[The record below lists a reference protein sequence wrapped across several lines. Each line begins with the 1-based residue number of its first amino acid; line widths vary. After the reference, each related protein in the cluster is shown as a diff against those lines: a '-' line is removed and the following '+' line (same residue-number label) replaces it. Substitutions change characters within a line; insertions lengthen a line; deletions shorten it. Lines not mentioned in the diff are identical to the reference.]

1 MNRRIVITAIFI
13 GVLCAGLI
21 AWNFARGLFGGGGH
35 GGMQRPPAAVEVMT
49 VQAAPWLPG
58 VDAVGTARAARGTD
72 VAVQIAGVVKEIKF
86 KPNDHVKAGQL
97 LVQIDD
103 AVERAELVSAQ
114 ANVRLY
120 TAQLARAGKLKS
132 KGFVSQSTYDD
143 TRAQLEVARGTQ
155 ARAQALIDQKGIK
168 APFDGVV
175 GIARVDAGQY
185 LTVGTV
191 VATLQ
196 DLDRM
201 KVDFTVPEQAAAL
214 LAMDQPV
221 RFRDD
226 KDEMAYSGRIIGVDP
241 KIDPAS
247 RLVAVQAEVTNA
259 EGRVRPGAFLRVR
272 VDMPAEANVIALPQT
287 AVVPS
292 LYGDYVFV
300 ISKDPPKR
308 ADGDGDNSGHAAAD
322 RPPAPG
328 LFAQQRFVKT
338 GRRDGE
344 RVEIATGLE
353 AGERIVTS
361 GQNKL
366 QDGAPIALAETPNAK
381 AAAAPETPKPTP

>member
-1 MNRRIVITAIFI
+1 MNRHIVIAAALI

-21 AWNFARGLFGGGGH
+21 VWNFARGFFGGGGGH
-35 GGMQRPPAAVEVMT
+35 GGFERPPTAVEAMT
-49 VQAAPWLPG
+49 AQAAPWLPG

-72 VAVQIAGVVKEIKF
+72 IAVQIAGVVKEIKF
-86 KPNDHVKAGQL
+86 KPNDRVKAGQL

-120 TAQLARAGKLKS
+120 SAQLARAGKLKA
-132 KGFVSQSTYDD
+132 KGFVSQATFDD
-143 TRAQLEVARGTQ
+143 TSAHLEVARGAQ

-185 LTVGTV
+185 LTVGTL

-201 KVDFTVPEQAAAL
+201 KVDFTVPEQVAASL
-214 LAMDQPV
+214 TMDQPV
-221 RFRDD
+221 RFGND
-226 KDEMAYSGRIIGVDP
+226 KGEMQFNGRIVGVDP
-241 KIDPAS
+241 KIDPGS

-259 EGRVRPGAFLRVR
+259 EGRVRPGSFLRVR

-287 AVVPS
+287 AIVPS

-300 ISKDPPKR
+300 IGPPKPKPQGD
-308 ADGDGDNSGHAAAD
+308 DGNDGAVARDAPAGGLAAE
-322 RPPAPG
+322 
-328 LFAQQRFVKT
+328 QRFVTT

-344 RVEIATGLE
+344 RVEIVKGLKS
-353 AGERIVTS
+353 GERVVIS
-361 GQNKL
+361 GQNRL
-366 QDGAPIALAETPNAK
+366 QDGAPVALADTPNAK
-381 AAAAPETPKPTP
+381 AASVPAEPKPSP

>member
-1 MNRRIVITAIFI
+1 
-13 GVLCAGLI
+13 
-21 AWNFARGLFGGGGH
+21 
-35 GGMQRPPAAVEVMT
+35 MQRPPTAVEAMI

-58 VDAVGTARAARGTD
+58 VEAVGTARAAHGTD

-103 AVERAELVSAQ
+103 AIERAELLSAQ

-120 TAQLARAGKLKS
+120 TAQLARSGKLKE
-132 KGFVSQSTYDD
+132 KGFVSQATYDD

-185 LTVGTV
+185 LVVGSV
-191 VATLQ
+191 VVTLQ

-201 KVDFTVPEQAAAL
+201 KVDFTVPEQVAVSL
-214 LAMDQPV
+214 SSDQPV
-221 RFRDD
+221 RFGIT
-226 KDEMAYSGRIIGVDP
+226 KGEAEFNGRIIGIDP
-241 KIDPAS
+241 KIDAGS
-247 RLVAVQAEVTNA
+247 RLVAVQAEVTDA
-259 EGRVRPGAFLRVR
+259 KGRVRPGSFMRVR
-272 VDMPAEANVIALPQT
+272 VDMPAEGNIVALPQT
-287 AVVPS
+287 AIIPS

-300 ISKDPPKR
+300 VAP
-308 ADGDGDNSGHAAAD
+308 
-322 RPPAPG
+322 RPPAKPG
-328 LFAQQRFVKT
+328 SDDDKGAAMAAGAPPALVAQQRFVTT

-344 RVEIATGLE
+344 RVEIVKGLK

-361 GQNKL
+361 GQNRL
-366 QDGAPIALAETPNAK
+366 QDGAAVSLADVPDAK
-381 AAAAPETPKPTP
+381 AAAVPAATPARP

>member
-1 MNRRIVITAIFI
+1 MNRRIVIAAIFI

-21 AWNFARGLFGGGGH
+21 AFNFARGLFGGGH
-35 GGMQRPPAAVEVMT
+35 GNMQRPPAAVEVMT

-72 VAVQIAGVVKEIKF
+72 IAVQIAGVVKEIKF

-103 AVERAELVSAQ
+103 AVERAELLSAQ

-120 TAQLARAGKLKS
+120 SAQLARSGTLKA
-132 KGFVSQSTYDD
+132 KGFVSQATYDD
-143 TRAQLEVARGTQ
+143 TRAQLDVARGTQ

-185 LTVGTV
+185 LVIGSV

-201 KVDFTVPEQAAAL
+201 KVDFTVPEQVAASL
-214 LAMDQPV
+214 SMDQPV
-221 RFRDD
+221 RFGID
-226 KDEMAYSGRIIGVDP
+226 KGEAQFNGRIIGIDP
-241 KIDPAS
+241 KIDPGS
-247 RLVAVQAEVTNA
+247 RLVAVQAEVTDA
-259 EGRVRPGAFLRVR
+259 QGRVRPGSFLRVR
-272 VDMPAEANVIALPQT
+272 VDLPAESNIIALPQT
-287 AVVPS
+287 AIVPS

-300 ISKDPPKR
+300 V
-308 ADGDGDNSGHAAAD
+308 AVD
-322 RPPAPG
+322 RPKPAGLGDDKDGAVAAGAPSPG
-328 LFAQQRFVKT
+328 GLAAQQRFVKT

-344 RVEIATGLE
+344 RVEIVSGLK

-361 GQNKL
+361 GQNRL
-366 QDGAPIALAETPNAK
+366 QDGAPVALAETPNTK
-381 AAAAPETPKPTP
+381 AAAVPTAPKPTP

>member
-1 MNRRIVITAIFI
+1 MNRRIIIAAILI
-13 GVLCAGLI
+13 GIVCAGLVG
-21 AWNFARGLFGGGGH
+21 WNFARSLFGGGH
-35 GGMQRPPAAVEVMT
+35 GLQLPPTAVEAMT
-49 VQAAPWLPG
+49 VQPAPWLPS

-103 AVERAELVSAQ
+103 AVERAELLSAQ

-120 TAQLARAGKLKS
+120 AAQLARAAKLKAR
-132 KGFVSQSTYDD
+132 GFVSQSTYDD
-143 TRAQLEVARGTQ
+143 TRAQLEVARGAQ

-168 APFDGVV
+168 APFDGIV

-191 VATLQ
+191 VVTLQ

-201 KVDFTVPEQAAAL
+201 KVDFTVPEQTAASL
-214 LAMDQPV
+214 SMNQPV
-221 RFRDD
+221 RFG
-226 KDEMAYSGRIIGVDP
+226 DESAQRKFNGRIIGIDP
-241 KIDPAS
+241 KIDPSS
-247 RLVAVQAEVTNA
+247 RLVAVQAEVSDA
-259 EGRVRPGAFLRVR
+259 QGRVRPGSFLRVR

-287 AVVPS
+287 AIIPS

-300 ISKDPPKR
+300 VGPPK
-308 ADGDGDNSGHAAAD
+308 AQPKTEDAKGGAVAANES
-322 RPPAPG
+322 APG
-328 LFAQQRFVKT
+328 LVAEQRFVTT

-344 RVEIATGLE
+344 RVEIVRGVKS
-353 AGERIVTS
+353 GERVVTS
-361 GQNKL
+361 GQNRL
-366 QDGAPIALAETPNAK
+366 QDGAAVALAEAPNEK
-381 AAAAPETPKPTP
+381 AAAAPGTPRQTP